1 MVAFEEAM
9 NYNARAK
16 KLANYVHSRCLEIH
30 RGVMPLGDLEA
41 CVVFGN
47 DDYSGNART
56 REMVRLLF
64 DACHEAGVPVL
75 GFATNDGADDSGCSW
90 SLVLSTENADWAKAR
105 LHDAYFESRGL
116 YAPRSLAVATAD
128 ESHWRAPTI
137 LAPEKPR

>member
-1 MVAFEEAM
+1 M

-16 KLANYVHSRCLEIH
+16 KLANYVHSRRLEIH

-75 GFATNDGADDSGCSW
+75 GFATNDGNMEGGGDGGCSW
-90 SLVLSTENADWAKAR
+90 SLVLSTDNADWVKAR
-105 LHDAYFESRGL
+105 LHDAYFESHGL
-116 YAPRSLAVATAD
+116 YAPRSLALATAD
-128 ESHWRAPTI
+128 GGHWRAPTY